1 MNIDFLKLG
10 FETLNFYSSIKI
22 WLVIFSTK
30 GFRNMF
36 LSIEEIERL
45 TGCKRKSQQ
54 CAQLNKMHI
63 SYFKN
68 VRCEPIV
75 STSALLGLKTE
86 SKNLGWQ
93 SNAKTS

>member
-1 MNIDFLKLG
+1 MNIDFLKLR
-10 FETLNFYSSIKI
+10 FETLNFYSSIRI

-36 LSIEEIERL
+36 LSVEEVERL
-45 TGCKRKSQQ
+45 TRCKRKSQQ
-54 CAQLNKMHI
+54 CAQLDKMHI

-68 VRCEPIV
+68 ARGEPIV
-75 STSALLGLKTE
+75 SKAALLGLKTE

-93 SNAKTS
+93 SNAKAF